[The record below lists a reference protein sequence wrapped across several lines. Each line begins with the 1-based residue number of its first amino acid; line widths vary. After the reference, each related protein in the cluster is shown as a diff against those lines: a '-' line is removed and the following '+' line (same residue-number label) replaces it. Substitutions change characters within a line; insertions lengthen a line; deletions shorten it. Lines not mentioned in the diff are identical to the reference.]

1 MDAKVEFNI
10 KYLEERIDKA
20 INMINGLR
28 EENARLKNILKE
40 LQDRNNQSIE
50 KINLLLDNIS
60 KLL

>member
-1 MDAKVEFNI
+1 MDVKVETNL

-20 INMINGLR
+20 INVINGLR
-28 EENARLKNILKE
+28 EENARLKYILKE

-50 KINLLLDNIS
+50 KINSLLDNIS